1 MSAEAQAVHTAF
13 AAAANPKIHKA
24 GKAEFPSPQFC
35 TWVSANGP
43 TSTCRITNTGRN
55 TLTVVVSGAPDDIKT
70 VSKPEKPFNG
80 QWQIPPNSPT
90 TNVTAIGNFEGT
102 TVTIFNMSN
111 PSTDCKVVVQG

>member
-1 MSAEAQAVHTAF
+1 MSAEAHAVHTAF
-13 AAAANPKIHKA
+13 AATANPKIQKA

-55 TLTVVVSGAPDDIKT
+55 TLTVVVSGAPEKITTTDG
-70 VSKPEKPFNG
+70 KPFNG

-90 TNVTAIGNFEGT
+90 TNVTAIGDFLGT